1 VLSLWKLIEPGHRN
15 RWDAS
20 SSASAFKAGRGCC
33 RFVRLSSLLAQF
45 IVSTFVPAGRGESG
59 TFVADANCRAP
70 STQWEVVPLLDR
82 LVGSDEETRRA
93 TRPQRKRQHPRPTI
107 SLAVTIISVSARI
120 AGAHASFCP
129 WNTRQAECVLSPSRA
144 QVRFF
149 RMDWWERFYRGLAV
163 EARARAAQATNPSTK
178 AALDEAAAEWSEL
191 ADWVGRQQQKA
202 AA

>member
-82 LVGSDEETRRA
+82 LVGSDEENPAR
-93 TRPQRKRQHPRPTI
+93 HP
-107 SLAVTIISVSARI
+107 
-120 AGAHASFCP
+120 
-129 WNTRQAECVLSPSRA
+129 SPA
-144 QVRFF
+144 
-149 RMDWWERFYRGLAV
+149 
-163 EARARAAQATNPSTK
+163 
-178 AALDEAAAEWSEL
+178 EAAASASNYL
-191 ADWVGRQQQKA
+191 LGRYDNFG
-202 AA
+202 